1 MAGDSSVPRPT
12 APRPA
17 PSPPPALPP
26 RRGRVRSRLRV
37 GRVDLV
43 AALDVVVALFVFAVD
58 NAWLVSE
65 NHHHADRRAGLLLV
79 FVAFVTAAPLVLR
92 DRRPLAAWI
101 SSAVAIT
108 VGATTVVPHHD
119 ISQAY
124 IPGSVAVYVLCL
136 YAVAVRGGN
145 GVTVTA
151 AAVTV
156 FGAAALDQA
165 SAAIALPAMIPILL
179 GYLVRLRRTTRQ
191 KLAEQEARHDAET
204 AVLEERQ
211 RIARELHD
219 VVAHHMSVIAIQAE
233 AAPYKV
239 ADPPPELA
247 ESFAEI
253 RASALEGLTELRRV
267 LGVLRTA
274 NTEEPQTAPQP
285 GLERLDEVV
294 ASARTG
300 GLSVDVTMT
309 GEATR
314 LPQGVALSAHRIL
327 QEALSN
333 AMKHAPGASVRVEI
347 GYSPGELSL
356 RVVNGPGTEPRPVAE
371 SGGGHGLVGMRER
384 VIMLGG
390 ELSTGPEPGGG
401 FAVAAVLPLQKA
413 AT

>member
-1 MAGDSSVPRPT
+1 VTGDSS

-17 PSPPPALPP
+17 P
-26 RRGRVRSRLRV
+26 RGRLRARLRI
-37 GRVDLV
+37 GPVDLV
-43 AALDVVVALFVFAVD
+43 AALDLLIALIVFVAD
-58 NAWLVSE
+58 DSWLLSQKPV
-65 NHHHADRRAGLLLV
+65 RRDDFLLLLV
-79 FVAFVTAAPLVLR
+79 AVITALPLTLR
-92 DRRPLAAWI
+92 DRRPLAAWL
-101 SSAVAIT
+101 SSAAAIT
-108 VGATTVVPHHD
+108 LSALIVVPRHD
-119 ISQAY
+119 ISTPY
-124 IPGSVAVYVLCL
+124 VPGSIVVYVLCL

-145 GVTVTA
+145 RVTITA

-156 FGAAALDQA
+156 FGAAAIDST
-165 SAAIALPAMIPILL
+165 SAAIALPAMIPIVL
-179 GYLVRLRRTTRQ
+179 GHLVRLRRSTRQ
-191 KLAEQEARHDAET
+191 VLADQEARHGAET

-239 ADPPPELA
+239 PDPPPELA

-267 LGVLRTA
+267 LGVLRTGD
-274 NTEEPQTAPQP
+274 EPQTAPQP
-285 GLERLDEVV
+285 GLERLEEVL
-294 ASARTG
+294 ASARGG
-300 GLSVDVTMT
+300 GLTIEVSST
-309 GEATR
+309 GEAST

-333 AMKHAPGASVRVEI
+333 AMKHAPGAAVSVEI
-347 GYSPGELSL
+347 GYRTDELRL
-356 RVVNGPGTEPRPVAE
+356 RVVNGPGTAPRPVAE

-390 ELSTGPEPGGG
+390 TLAAGPEPDGG
-401 FAVAAVLPLQKA
+401 FAVAAVLPFQKA